1 MKRTLLLICTL
12 LCANVLLAQ
21 EQLAV
26 LKHNDSTSVFYG
38 ASAFEQAY
46 TAATHGDI
54 ITLSDG
60 IFSTPNQIKKGITV
74 RGNGAVV
81 DTARKSTGT
90 YFMEGCSVYDL
101 GDSLEFK
108 AEGIYFSSFGTLRS
122 YDIELT
128 RCYIDNISGVAG
140 LQATNCIIKGGN
152 NGYIYYPFSGSE
164 NHQNRYINCILK
176 ANSGCYLPGYAIC
189 NNCIMVGKNLTNYYQ
204 YNNCVLNGGSAVNLP
219 YHAICNNCIIIGRE
233 YYTSYQYNN
242 CVVRKGGGN
251 DTILNGSLNNSVLI
265 GFTGSNSPASS
276 GNVAMSLSDVFEN
289 WDGTGLPTDLETY
302 VLKSSVSDS
311 IQSIDGTEVGIFGGF
326 MPFDW
331 RPSYSIIKRFNVAN
345 RTTADGKLSVDIE
358 VISE

>member
-60 IFSTPNQIKKGITV
+60 IFSTPQYVKKGITV
-74 RGNGAVV
+74 RGNGTVA

-90 YFMEGCSVYDL
+90 YFMEDFIVSNL
-101 GDSLEFK
+101 GDSLQFS
-108 AEGIYFSSFGTLRS
+108 AEGIYFDYLSLGSA
-122 YDIELT
+122 YDVNLT
-128 RCYIDNISGVAG
+128 RCYVHTFYQNGGV
-140 LQATNCIIKGGN
+140 QATNCIIRTSLYGTLSN
-152 NGYIYYPFSGSE
+152 N
-164 NHQNRYINCILK
+164 NTYINCVLLSLNNSSPYILP
-176 ANSGCYLPGYAIC
+176 YYAIC
-189 NNCIMVGKNLTNYYQ
+189 NNCIILGTHDTQGSHYGQFQ
-204 YNNCVLNGGSAVNLP
+204 YNNC
-219 YHAICNNCIIIGRE
+219 IIM
-233 YYTSYQYNN
+233 
-242 CVVRKGGGN
+242 RKGISS
-251 DTILNGSLNNSVLI
+251 DTILHGIINNSVLI
-265 GFTGSNSPASS
+265 GFTGTNGPASS

-289 WDGTGLPTDLETY
+289 WDGESLSTDLETY

-311 IQSIDGTEVGIFGGF
+311 IQSLDGSEVGIFGGF